1 MDCEPHSFLALVRGP
16 IPCRSESPTKVTE
29 KEATMELAM
38 RLNVLAALLSFGFIA
53 AIVFG
58 VI

>member
-1 MDCEPHSFLALVRGP
+1 MALVRGP